1 MLLSL
6 MVLQGLVAALLFYTL
21 VGQHQKKPLWN
32 LLAVLTAG
40 FIPPVNWALL
50 VFAIGVR
57 MWRRSPQ
64 TSSPQ
69 NIAAK
74 LSH

>member
-21 VGQHQKKPLWN
+21 VGQYQKKPLWN

-64 TSSPQ
+64 TGTTQ
-69 NIAAK
+69 NITAK

>member
-21 VGQHQKKPLWN
+21 VGRHQKQPLWN

-40 FIPPVNWALL
+40 FIPPLNWALL

-57 MWRRSPQ
+57 MWRRSSQ
-64 TSSPQ
+64 TKATQ
-69 NIAAK
+69 NITAK

>member
-6 MVLQGLVAALLFYTL
+6 MVLLAALLFYTL

>member
-6 MVLQGLVAALLFYTL
+6 MVFQGLVAALLFYTL

-40 FIPPVNWALL
+40 FVPPLNWALL

-64 TSSPQ
+64 HNAPQ
-69 NIAAK
+69 NVAAN
-74 LSH
+74 

>member
-6 MVLQGLVAALLFYTL
+6 MVLQGLVAALLFYVL

-40 FIPPVNWALL
+40 FIPPLNWALL
-50 VFAIGVR
+50 VLSIGVR
-57 MWRRSPQ
+57 MWRRSPD
-64 TSSPQ
+64 TIAEKLS
-69 NIAAK
+69 AAK

>member
-6 MVLQGLVAALLFYTL
+6 LVLQGLVAALLFYVL
-21 VGQHQKKPLWN
+21 VGQYQQRPLWN

-40 FIPPVNWALL
+40 FLPPLNWVLL
-50 VFAIGVR
+50 VASIGVR

-64 TSSPQ
+64 TS
-69 NIAAK
+69 ATTH